1 LIYTE
6 QGEYMSFETLKVSD
20 LKKIAEDFG
29 VDINNLKNK
38 TDIIAALSEEGVT
51 WAVYQKTVERLEEET
66 EDMSDEPVVKN
77 EKKEPTGEDV
87 LVKMERDNFRY
98 DILGYSFTKEHPF
111 ISMSK
116 DRAQQIFDKENGFRL
131 ATPKEV
137 QEYYH

>member
-1 LIYTE
+1 
-6 QGEYMSFETLKVSD
+6 MKVSD
-20 LKKIAEDFG
+20 LKKVAEDFG

-51 WAVYQKTVERLEEET
+51 WAVYQKTVETLEEET
-66 EDMSDEPVVKN
+66 EDMSEQTIVRN
-77 EKKEPTGEDV
+77 EKKKQSGEDV

-98 DILGYSFTKEHPF
+98 DILGFSFTKEHPF
-111 ISMSK
+111 VAMSQDK
-116 DRAQQIFDKENGFRL
+116 AQQIFDKEDGFRL

>member
-1 LIYTE
+1 
-6 QGEYMSFETLKVSD
+6 MSFETLKVSD

-51 WAVYQKTVERLEEET
+51 WAVYQKTVETLEEET
-66 EDMSDEPVVKN
+66 EDMSEQTIVRN
-77 EKKEPTGEDV
+77 EKKEQSGEDV

-98 DILGYSFTKEHPF
+98 DILGFSFTKEHPF
-111 ISMSK
+111 VAMSQDK
-116 DRAQQIFDKENGFRL
+116 AQQIFDKEDGFRL